1 MRKSVLTLL
10 LLFIAM
16 MMQAQQHLI
25 TGAIIDKGTND
36 PVEASTVQLLRADS
50 TYISGAISERMDS
63 SAFRLPKTAVIC
75 SR

>member
-25 TGAIIDKGTND
+25 TGAIIDK
-36 PVEASTVQLLRADS
+36 
-50 TYISGAISERMDS
+50 
-63 SAFRLPKTAVIC
+63 
-75 SR
+75 

>member
-25 TGAIIDKGTND
+25 MV
-36 PVEASTVQLLRADS
+36 PLSTREPTTLSRHRPYNCYAR
-50 TYISGAISERMDS
+50 TAPISQAPSATRMDS

>member
-25 TGAIIDKGTND
+25 LSLIHI
-36 PVEASTVQLLRADS
+36 
-50 TYISGAISERMDS
+50 
-63 SAFRLPKTAVIC
+63 
-75 SR
+75 